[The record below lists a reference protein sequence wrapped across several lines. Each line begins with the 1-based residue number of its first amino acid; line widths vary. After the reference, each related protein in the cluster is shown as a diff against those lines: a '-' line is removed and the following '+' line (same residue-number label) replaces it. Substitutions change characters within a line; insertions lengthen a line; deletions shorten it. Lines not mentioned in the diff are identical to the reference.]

1 MNVLISIQQPVRA
14 WQIPQE
20 AVDTLRERF
29 PHITF
34 IHATSDDMRAQALPD
49 CDVAFTWILST
60 SELNAARRLRWVHS
74 SAVAVE
80 TLCLPELFARNVVV
94 SNSRG
99 VQSRPVAEHT
109 IAVVL
114 ALVKQLP
121 LALERQRAHAWAQND
136 FSGARL

>member
-1 MNVLISIQQPVRA
+1 MNVVISIQQSVKA
-14 WQIPQE
+14 WQIPRE
-20 AVDTLRERF
+20 DVDTLRERF

-34 IHATSDDMRAQALPD
+34 VHATSDEMRAQALPD
-49 CDVAFTWILST
+49 CDIAFTWILSI
-60 SELNAARRLRWVHS
+60 SELNVARRLRWVHS

-80 TLCLPELFARNVVV
+80 TLCLPELFARDIIV

-109 IAVVL
+109 MAVVL

-121 LALERQRAHAWAQND
+121 LALERQRAHA
-136 FSGARL
+136 